1 MKEIEL
7 DKYVGKRVE
16 LIDFQNKIHE
26 GSFYKIE
33 NGRWKR
39 NGTEYQSMIN
49 NGYVLDRNDSLLAL
63 RKSHIKKIRVVGG
76 K

>member
-16 LIDFQNKIHE
+16 LVDFQNKIHE
-26 GSFYKIE
+26 GVFYKIT
-33 NGRWKR
+33 NGWWKR
-39 NGTEYQSMIN
+39 NGTEYQTMIN
-49 NGYVLDRNDSLLAL
+49 KGYVLDRNDCFLNL
-63 RKSHIKKIRVVGG
+63 RQSHIKKIRVIGG